1 MIDENIS
8 PMGKIKYKF
17 NPDSLSYYRVESSF
31 RQKALKT
38 LGFFFAF
45 VVNASIGYLLYSMAF
60 DTPKEKGL
68 KRQISE
74 MSLNIELFNKQLDD
88 IEAVLSDMQQRD
100 DNIYRTIFEAEPLNY
115 SVREG
120 GFGGTNRYKDLEKL
134 ENSKLVINTAK
145 RLDVITRK
153 VVIQSKSYD
162 ELTKM
167 AVSKEKMLAS
177 IPAIQPIANKD
188 LKRTASGWGYRIH
201 PIYKI
206 KKFHY
211 GIDFT
216 APTGTEIYVTGDGV
230 VEQVESSQRGY
241 GNHILVNHGFGIRT
255 LYAHLDKFT
264 VKKGQKIKRG
274 DVIGHVGNSG
284 LSTAPHLHYEVQRNG
299 EKVNPINYFFND
311 LTADEYDRM
320 IELSMQ
326 PGQSFD

>member
-1 MIDENIS
+1 
-8 PMGKIKYKF
+8 MGKIKYKF
-17 NPDSLSYYRVESSF
+17 NPDSLSYYKVESSF
-31 RQKALKT
+31 KQKALKVSAY
-38 LGFFFAF
+38 FFAF
-45 VVNASIGYLLYSMAF
+45 LVNASIGYLLYSLAF
-60 DTPKEKGL
+60 DSPKEKGL

-74 MSLNIELFNKQLDD
+74 MNLNIELFNKQLDN
-88 IEAVLSDMQQRD
+88 IESVLSDMQQRD

-115 SVREG
+115 SVREA
-120 GFGGTNRYKDLEKL
+120 GFGGSNRYKDLEKL
-134 ENSKLVINTAK
+134 ENSQMVISTAK
-145 RLDVITRK
+145 RLDIIKGK

-162 ELTKM
+162 ELMKM

-188 LKRTASGWGYRIH
+188 LERTASGWGYRIH

-216 APTGTEIYVTGDGV
+216 APTGTDVYVTGDGIV
-230 VEQVESSQRGY
+230 AEIESSHRGY
-241 GNHILVNHGFGIRT
+241 GNSVIIDHGFGIKT
-255 LYAHLDKFT
+255 LYAHLDHFN
-264 VKKGQKIKRG
+264 VKKGQKVKRG
-274 DVIGHVGNSG
+274 DIIGFVGNSG
-284 LSTAPHLHYEVQRNG
+284 LSTAPHLHYEVLRGG